1 MPDPMTDYEIGA
13 YRDAYNELRV
23 AAESRRVEMMD
34 EDATVSHEEA
44 SVRAALEAGAT
55 VVASLRATLAQRRK
69 GVSACE
75 RCKGTGW
82 AHEYFTSGP
91 HSCGVRYVACGCG
104 TRGAV
109 IANEYTKA
117 SATKGVSEAMA
128 NTLHAAASDL
138 RFVANGG
145 VCERD
150 TLLAHAHEL
159 LALAAS
165 GEGAA

>member
-1 MPDPMTDYEIGA
+1 MPEPMTMEQTLA
-13 YRDAYNELRV
+13 FLRSV
-23 AAESRRVEMMD
+23 ILSGEPWTD
-34 EDATVSHEEA
+34 ECE
-44 SVRAALEAGAT
+44 RIY
-55 VVASLRATLAQRRK
+55 RATLAQRRE

>member
-1 MPDPMTDYEIGA
+1 MGDQPRTQPVKAVLKEFERGGHYPDSPAPHTHWHDVDAMADEI
-13 YRDAYNELRV
+13 LQ
-23 AAESRRVEMMD
+23 
-34 EDATVSHEEA
+34 
-44 SVRAALEAGAT
+44 
-55 VVASLRATLAQRRK
+55 LRATLAQRRK